1 MEKELLRIFDENYSP
16 IGTATREEVHQA
28 GHWHETFHCWV
39 VRTHGEHPTIY
50 LQLRSQQ
57 KKDYPGLLDITA
69 AGHLLADESVQD
81 GVREV
86 QEELGIDVTYEEL
99 IPLGVI
105 KYSLTQGNMIDRE
118 MANVHLC
125 LSDIIFDDFKPQL
138 EEVEGIM
145 AADWDDFRRLWLG
158 ETSEITARGFMVDSS
173 GARTAVHRQI
183 GQKDFAPHENGYY
196 TQIIDLISAQLR
208 EANK

>member
-16 IGTATREEVHQA
+16 IGTAAREEVHQA
-28 GHWHETFHCWV
+28 GYWHETFHCWI
-39 VRTHGEHPTIY
+39 VRTQGKQHTIY

-69 AGHLLADESVQD
+69 AGHLLSDETVQD

-105 KYSLTQGNMIDRE
+105 KYSLTQGSMIDRE

-125 LSDIIFDDFKPQL
+125 LSDTNLEDFKPQL
-138 EEVEGIM
+138 EEVEGM
-145 AADWDDFRRLWLG
+145 MGADWVDFCKLFRG
-158 ETSEITARGFMVDSS
+158 ECTEITVRGFVVDQD
-173 GARTAVHRQI
+173 GTRTTVTRQVSI
-183 GQKDFAPHENGYY
+183 LDFAPHANNYY
-196 TQIIDLISAQLR
+196 GTIIDLIGQQL
-208 EANK
+208 A